1 MTGTDHNDDD
11 ARATTTDAAHTA
23 DAAPEPQKASG
34 GISRRSMFGLFTAT
48 AAVGVAGFA
57 VASQLTGA
65 ASEPASAGSNAD
77 SGSPGPGSTAES
89 DLAGSDIVE
98 FDGLHQAGIATPAQS
113 NIVLTS
119 YDVNQS
125 TSRSDLAA
133 TMKAWTRAARAIT
146 SGGSV
151 PDGPDIST
159 GSRPASLTV
168 TIGVG
173 ARLVQRLGA
182 ERPSA
187 LADIPAFAGDQI
199 DPLRSDGDIV
209 VQLCADDPLVLAHAE
224 RVLTRLAA
232 DTLTLRWQEQGF
244 GSTGARRDG
253 RTGRNLMGQLD
264 GTNNV
269 TTSQLATSGPI
280 WVEESEPAWMTGGSY
295 LVVRRIRMLLD
306 TWEHESTTRQEH
318 VIGRT
323 KDTGAPLG
331 GKMESD
337 FVDLEA
343 RNPDGSPT
351 IPADSHVRLSKPQSA
366 SENMMRRGYSYRG
379 AVLPDGTVDQ
389 GLLFLAYQKDPT
401 TSFIPVQQRLAAH
414 DALSAFTVTTGSAV
428 FAILPGTSS
437 PSDWLGS
444 TLLA

>member
-1 MTGTDHNDDD
+1 MSSTDHNEGP
-11 ARATTTDAAHTA
+11 ARDSPA
-23 DAAPEPQKASG
+23 DAQAEPEKASG
-34 GISRRSMFGLFTAT
+34 GISRRGMFGLFTAT
-48 AAVGVAGFA
+48 AALGVAGFA
-57 VASQLTGA
+57 VASQVTGA
-65 ASEPASAGSNAD
+65 TSDPSSAGSRAG
-77 SGSPGPGSTAES
+77 SGDLGAGNTAET
-89 DLAGSDIVE
+89 DIAGSGIVE

-119 YDVNQS
+119 YDANQNA
-125 TSRSDLAA
+125 SRSDLAA
-133 TMKAWTRAARAIT
+133 TMKAWTVAARAMT
-146 SGGSV
+146 SGGSAKGD
-151 PDGPDIST
+151 PGIST
-159 GSRPASLTV
+159 GSRPANLTV

-173 ARLVQRLGA
+173 ASLVQRLGA
-182 ERPSA
+182 GRPAA
-187 LADIPAFAGDQI
+187 LADMPAFAGDQI
-199 DPLRSDGDIV
+199 DPARSDGDIV
-209 VQLCADDPLVLAHAE
+209 VQLCADDPLILAHAE
-224 RVLTRLAA
+224 RVLTRLAS

-280 WVEESEPAWMTGGSY
+280 WVDEAEPAWMTGGSY
-295 LVVRRIRMLLD
+295 LVVRRIRMLLN

-323 KDTGAPLG
+323 KATGAPLG
-331 GKMESD
+331 GKLESD

-351 IPADSHVRLSKPQSA
+351 IPVDSHVRLSKPQSTGE
-366 SENMMRRGYSYRG
+366 SMMRRGYSHRG

-401 TSFIPVQQRLAAH
+401 TSFIPVQQRLSAH

-437 PSDWLGS
+437 HSDWLGS